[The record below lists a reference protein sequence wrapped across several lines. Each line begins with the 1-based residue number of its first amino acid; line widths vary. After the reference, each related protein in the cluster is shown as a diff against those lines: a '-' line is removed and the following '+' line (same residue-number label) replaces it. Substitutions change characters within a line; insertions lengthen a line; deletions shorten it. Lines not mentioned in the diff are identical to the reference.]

1 VVAVD
6 DVSEVQGREGSLLAY
21 YREQVA

>member
-1 VVAVD
+1 VVAMD
-6 DVSEVQGREGSLLAY
+6 DVAEVQGREGSLLAY